1 MFPLHVLWVQ
11 KALPCDVQF
20 TLHFPARQRIAHHR
34 LTMADWQKGNH
45 PLFIVDHQLSF
56 GN

>member
-1 MFPLHVLWVQ
+1 VQ

-20 TLHFPARQRIAHHR
+20 TLHFPARQRIADCR
-34 LTMADWQKGNH
+34 LTMVDWQQGNH
-45 PLFIVDHQLSF
+45 HPLLIVDHRLSV